1 MWDRCPL
8 FQNRYNHFHN
18 LHPRTIYEN
27 STTKLIWFGV
37 QGESPLDSFYFNLLM
52 HGFNASGCS
61 QTCRGSSFAYIVAR
75 SLLNVA
81 AFVKMTGAG
90 SHLGQYAHRHRRVS
104 IRLGIPPV
112 ALWTRIYAGV
122 GVPRT
127 SNVSRIPENLGEIFR
142 VAGHASPIYLSANSF
157 LSADDYFVG
166 KSTSFRSPS
175 STMSISKRR
184 SFKPTI
190 VTHENVATFFRTLY
204 ECTVADKRK
213 FKNATLEIL
222 AIFLLK
228 TFYLIHK
235 VCIYLLCLL
244 NINPFGEIILSFYS
258 PSFRNSFAFVTVLR
272 VS

>member
-1 MWDRCPL
+1 
-8 FQNRYNHFHN
+8 
-18 LHPRTIYEN
+18 
-27 STTKLIWFGV
+27 
-37 QGESPLDSFYFNLLM
+37 M
-52 HGFNASGCS
+52 HGFNAYGCS

-75 SLLNVA
+75 CFLNVA

-166 KSTSFRSPS
+166 KSTSFRPPS

-190 VTHENVATFFRTLY
+190 VTRENVATFLKTLY

-213 FKNATLEIL
+213 FKNATLGIL
-222 AIFLLK
+222 AIFRLK
-228 TFYLIHK
+228 TFHLIDN
-235 VCIYLLCLL
+235 VRVYLLCLL
-244 NINPFGEIILSFYS
+244 NINPFGETYCLFTRLVLQTLSRSSLYCVYRRKHFE
-258 PSFRNSFAFVTVLR
+258 RWDRLWWLHWVNVI
-272 VS
+272 